1 MRNLYITL
9 CLTLIGFPVLGQ
21 QDGLISNYQFNQISI
36 NPGYTGVNDITSF
49 DLQFRKQWSGVDN
62 SPTTTLLS
70 GQTSL
75 KENRLGL
82 GFSLIHDQAGII
94 KNTEINLSYA
104 YELDVGT
111 STTLSFGIHTGLLN
125 LNYDFGALNIDDPS
139 DPDFLNAEDGL
150 SKFNLGAGLFLSS
163 KNYYIGLSAPKLLNA
178 TEDIDDVGDGSR
190 YNRHFYAT
198 GGYIFEL
205 VSNNIS
211 IKPYTVLRFAQDTPM
226 SADVGVSGLFAQVL
240 WAGLFTRDFDT
251 FGIALNLNLRNGLRV
266 GYTGELA
273 SDSVDESSFST
284 HEISLGIDLALLE
297 MQSVVNRLF

>member
-1 MRNLYITL
+1 M
-9 CLTLIGFPVLGQ
+9 
-21 QDGLISNYQFNQISI
+21 
-36 NPGYTGVNDITSF
+36 
-49 DLQFRKQWSGVDN
+49 
-62 SPTTTLLS
+62 
-70 GQTSL
+70 
-75 KENRLGL
+75 